1 MAWAAAVVAIVGAL
15 VQGRQEANEA
25 RQQGRIEKY
34 KAQVAQ
40 ANAENAGRQASAE
53 QERSRRESRQVLG
66 AQRAGIAESGTAF
79 TGSNLDIIR
88 QDTAAAE
95 LDALNIQ
102 YAGELERKGLLNEAE
117 AFRYNE
123 RVLRSKAKS
132 AMRQRWISAIGAGIS
147 AYGGAGGGMGGGGGG
162 G

>member
-15 VQGRQEANEA
+15 VQGRQEANKA

-79 TGSNLDIIR
+79 SGSNLDIIR

-102 YAGELERKGLLNEAE
+102 YAGELERTGLLNEAE

-162 G
+162 

>member
-25 RQQGRIEKY
+25 RQQGRIENY

-79 TGSNLDIIR
+79 SGSNLDIIR

-132 AMRQRWISAIGAGIS
+132 AMRQRWISAIGAGLS

-162 G
+162 